1 MQKYMYPESYVCEI
15 NLVMGL
21 MSSRARAHVN
31 TTVHMTHKST
41 YTHTVVHV
49 ILNLGQYQL
58 GFCILDGL
66 APFERQEEAQS
77 PVDNYPTL

>member
-31 TTVHMTHKST
+31 
-41 YTHTVVHV
+41 TVVHV

-77 PVDNYPTL
+77 PVDNYPTLWMTHI